1 MQNNRRKS
9 TKNKSNPLVF
19 VLIAAL
25 FIIAASGIIVYSS
38 GYRYIS
44 ADGVKYSGFVEN
56 GQPVNGNIKY
66 PDGIT
71 GKLTKEK
78 DSPVGKIVYSTGD
91 VFEGEI
97 KGIVRHGKGTIT
109 YKQTGEVYS
118 GDFVDDKLTG
128 YAECTSPD
136 GSSYKGEVLDGKK
149 HGVGK
154 HVYPDGSYYYG
165 EFADNKR
172 NGGGEQHYADDSYYY
187 GTFVDDKREGSGIVS
202 VNLEN
207 GMMYKGECKFV
218 FANGDVYVGDFV
230 ADRRTG
236 KGKYTWS
243 TGQTYEG
250 DFANDKMHGIGTY
263 DFKNGKQPYT
273 GEFVNGKLKEETSE
287 DITEE
292 AAS

>member
-1 MQNNRRKS
+1 MDNQKRK
-9 TKNKSNPLVF
+9 TAHKKSNPFVPVFIVALV
-19 VLIAAL
+19 
-25 FIIAASGIIVYSS
+25 IIALVGIIVYAS
-38 GYRYIS
+38 GYRYIN

-56 GQPVNGNIKY
+56 GQPVNGNVKY

-71 GKLTKEK
+71 GKLTKEN
-78 DSPVGKIVYSTGD
+78 DSANGMIVYSTGD

-97 KGIVRHGKGTIT
+97 KGILRHGRGTIT
-109 YKQTGEVYS
+109 YKQTGEIYS
-118 GDFVDDKLTG
+118 GDFVEDKLTG

-136 GSSYKGEVLDGKK
+136 GSSYSGEVLDGKK

-154 HVYPDGSYYYG
+154 HIYPDGSYYYG

-172 NGGGEQHYADDSYYY
+172 NGAGEQHYADGSYYY
-187 GTFVDDKREGSGIVS
+187 GTFADDKRQGSGIVT

-218 FANGDVYVGDFV
+218 FANGDIYVGDF
-230 ADRRTG
+230 ASDRRTG
-236 KGKYTWS
+236 KGKYTWA

-250 DFANDKMHGIGTY
+250 DFLSDKMHGMGTY

-273 GEFVNGKLKEETSE
+273 GEFVNGQLKEEIAE
-287 DITEE
+287 
-292 AAS
+292 